1 MSLVRRYWREVGLL
15 FLLMVYILLG
25 RSHAQVYEPPML
37 LLVEQKT
44 VVYGP
49 AGERIYIPAGAEID
63 MCADEIGMLMHYEI
77 EPMVVRLPQPCAERP
92 LFRDGFE
99 G

>member
-1 MSLVRRYWREVGLL
+1 MSLARKYWREVGLL
-15 FLLMVYILLG
+15 ILLLIYVMLG
-25 RSHAQVYEPPML
+25 RIQAHGHEPPLL
-37 LLVEQKT
+37 LLVEQET

-49 AGERIYIPAGAEID
+49 GGERISIPAGAEID
-63 MCADEIGMLMHYEI
+63 VCAGDGMLLVYDPA
-77 EPMVVRLPQPCAERP
+77 PMVVRIPQPCSERP

>member
-1 MSLVRRYWREVGLL
+1 MSLARRYWREIGLL
-15 FLLMVYILLG
+15 FLLLVYILLG
-25 RSHAQVYEPPML
+25 RLQAHEYEPPML
-37 LLVEQKT
+37 LLVEQET

-63 MCADEIGMLMHYEI
+63 VCAGDGMLLVYELA
-77 EPMVVRLPQPCAERP
+77 PMVVRVPQPCTERP

-99 G
+99 L

>member
-1 MSLVRRYWREVGLL
+1 MSLARRYWREIGLL
-15 FLLMVYILLG
+15 FLLLVYILLG
-25 RSHAQVYEPPML
+25 RLQAHEYEPPML
-37 LLVEQKT
+37 LLVEQET

-49 AGERIYIPAGAEID
+49 AGERVHIPAGAEMD
-63 MCADEIGMLMHYEI
+63 VCADGDTLLVYELA
-77 EPMVVRLPQPCAERP
+77 PMVVRVPQPCAERP